1 MSGLVDTH
9 ELMRA
14 LNIGSFTTIKKLER
28 KGVINPVK
36 IGRVR
41 KWNLEECMQSVIKN
55 GQNKWK
61 KDLWNEGE

>member
-1 MSGLVDTH
+1 MSELVNTH
-9 ELMRA
+9 KLMRA

-41 KWNLEECMQSVIKN
+41 KWNLEECMENVIKN
-55 GQNKWK
+55 GTNGK
-61 KDLWNEGE
+61 N